1 MNRGPRTWGKIW
13 EKKEKR
19 RMIKTNPEVKMVYKY
34 KKGHNKD
41 KKGVLG
47 VQISVFGRGK
57 NTIFWGG
64 GYDVQTEL

>member
-1 MNRGPRTWGKIW
+1 
-13 EKKEKR
+13 
-19 RMIKTNPEVKMVYKY
+19 MIKTNPEVKMVYKY